1 MGDEGELKR
10 LDAAL
15 LGLDE
20 GKHLL
25 LNLCVSIDMAVQ
37 SFDDIKKKKKKE
49 KREEGRG
56 RRESMMIDGSEEIK
70 ENRTIRIHFILYS
83 IANLSPSLWLFD
95 TRVDSRT

>member
-37 SFDDIKKKKKKE
+37 SFDDIKKKKKKKKKE
-49 KREEGRG
+49 KRGGEREEGEHDDRW
-56 RRESMMIDGSEEIK
+56 K
-70 ENRTIRIHFILYS
+70 
-83 IANLSPSLWLFD
+83 
-95 TRVDSRT
+95 